1 MFDSTGLALEDVAV
15 ASLAYRR
22 AREKGI
28 GRYLEW

>member
-1 MFDSTGLALEDVAV
+1 MEDVAV